1 MVGKEAEMELQL
13 EDKPTGKR
21 LSKFRRVENAVP
33 HVLTDRDMAIVAAVA
48 DYRLLSRSQIQRLLG
63 FGATTRVNFRLQK
76 LFHNGYLRRH
86 YLPMFKG
93 SSQAIYTLDAG
104 GVPVAAERLGKD
116 TSTFWKPKALHPFF
130 LAHQLA
136 VNDVRIAFELSARA
150 HDDHQLLQWLP
161 EEECYDRFFFA
172 GHWQSLTP
180 DAFLRYR
187 VGRQLLSAFVEVDR
201 GTMPNR
207 RFKEKVERYFAY
219 DVSSRYTE
227 RYRGQRFRVLIIGT
241 SAARLANLKNAAA
254 QVAQR
259 YCWLT
264 TREKLHQR
272 GPLATIWEVVGREG
286 RAQLFQDSPQA
297 WDVR

>member
-1 MVGKEAEMELQL
+1 MELQL

-21 LSKFRRVENAVP
+21 LSKFRRIVNAVP
-33 HVLTDRDMAIVAAVA
+33 HVLTDRDMALVAAVA

-86 YLPMFKG
+86 YLPMLKG
-93 SSQAIYTLDAG
+93 SSQAIYILDAA

-116 TSTFWKPKALHPFF
+116 VKDFWRPKMALHPFF

-136 VNDVRIAFELSARA
+136 VNDVRIAFELAART

-161 EEECYDRFFFA
+161 EQECYDRFFFA
-172 GHWQSLTP
+172 GHWRSLTP

-187 VGRQLLSAFVEVDR
+187 VGRQVLSAFVEVDR

-207 RFKEKVERYFAY
+207 RFREKVERYFAY
-219 DVSSRYTE
+219 DVSGRYAE
-227 RYRGQRFRVLIIGT
+227 RYKGQRFRVFVVSIT
-241 SAARLANLKNAAA
+241 RERLANLKHTAA
-254 QVAQR
+254 QVPQR
-259 YCWLT
+259 YCWFSTLNLI
-264 TREKLHQR
+264 REQ
-272 GPLATIWEVVGREG
+272 GPLATVWETISTTGNVS
-286 RAQLFQDSPQA
+286 LFPVA
-297 WDVR
+297 E

>member
-1 MVGKEAEMELQL
+1 MELQL
-13 EDKPTGKR
+13 ETKATGKR
-21 LSKFRRVENAVP
+21 LSKFRRIANAVP

-76 LFHNGYLRRH
+76 LFHNGYLRRY
-86 YLPMFKG
+86 YLPTLKG
-93 SSQAIYTLDAG
+93 SSQAIYTLDTA
-104 GVPVAAERLGKD
+104 GVPVAAERLGKN
-116 TSTFWKPKALHPFF
+116 TKSFWKPKALHPFF

-136 VNDVRIAFELSARA
+136 VNDVRIAFELAARA
-150 HDDHQLLQWLP
+150 HEDHQLLQWLP

-172 GHWQSLTP
+172 GHWRSLTP

-187 VGRQLLSAFVEVDR
+187 VGRQVLSAFVEVDR

-219 DVSSRYTE
+219 DVSGRYASRYK
-227 RYRGQRFRVLIIGT
+227 GQRFRVLVIAQ
-241 SAARLANLKNAAA
+241 SQARLENLKTTAA

-259 YCWLT
+259 YCWFT
-264 TREKLHQR
+264 GVSEVRENA
-272 GPLATIWEVVGREG
+272 PLMAIWQTIGRERKSPLFDASA
-286 RAQLFQDSPQA
+286 RA
-297 WDVR
+297 